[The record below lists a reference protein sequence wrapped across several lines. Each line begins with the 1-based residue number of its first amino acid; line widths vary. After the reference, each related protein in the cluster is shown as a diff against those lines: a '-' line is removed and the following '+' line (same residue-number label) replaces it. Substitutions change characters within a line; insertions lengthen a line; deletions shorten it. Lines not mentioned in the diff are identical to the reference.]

1 MFCRWWGIGYL
12 ILDKD
17 DPTRILQRE
26 SRVLWPTLGWERADP
41 ADPQTAWEC
50 DMAPMRE
57 ESRLAGRG
65 GRAAWRA

>member
-50 DMAPMRE
+50 DLAPKGE

-65 GRAAWRA
+65 GGAAWRA